1 MSFYPRRGWTIS
13 QLTLCAGAAYIVVKR
28 LKKNEVETLGSMCFY
43 VSSVTNAIRGKEL
56 LDKNGIRAHISRLAD
71 ENIKNGCGY
80 CIFVSSD
87 YERAESL
94 LRSCGIRIRGARKMN
109 DLK

>member
-1 MSFYPRRGWTIS
+1 
-13 QLTLCAGAAYIVVKR
+13 LTLCAGAAYIVVKR

-87 YERAESL
+87 CERAESI
-94 LRSCGIRIRGARKMN
+94 LRSSGIRIRGARKMN

>member
-1 MSFYPRRGWTIS
+1 M
-13 QLTLCAGAAYIVVKR
+13 
-28 LKKNEVETLGSMCFY
+28 GSMCFY

-80 CIFVSSD
+80 CIFVSPLIMR
-87 YERAESL
+87 ERRVFFAPAGYVYAAPE
-94 LRSCGIRIRGARKMN
+94 K
-109 DLK
+109 